1 MCVCAL
7 VYGQVAALREARPAN
22 FAFIRPFFRMDAFVR
37 DQGALMSEARSTVL
51 AAIRFLEGVRAIVH
65 GQVG

>member
-1 MCVCAL
+1 MSAL
-7 VYGQVAALREARPAN
+7 VYGQVAFLCEARPAN

-51 AAIRFLEGVRAIVH
+51 TAIRFLEGVRAIVH

>member
-1 MCVCAL
+1 M
-7 VYGQVAALREARPAN
+7 YGQVAFLCEARPAN

-37 DQGALMSEARSTVL
+37 DQGGLMSEARSTVL
-51 AAIRFLEGVRAIVH
+51 AAIWSLTGVRALVR